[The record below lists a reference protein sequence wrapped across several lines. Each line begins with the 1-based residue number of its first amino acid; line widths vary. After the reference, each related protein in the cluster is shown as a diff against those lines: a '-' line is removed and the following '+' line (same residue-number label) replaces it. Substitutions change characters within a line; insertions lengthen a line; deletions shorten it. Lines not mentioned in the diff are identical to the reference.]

1 MPHKNNGRASMTD
14 DNGATMR
21 ALLILAVAAV
31 LVAALAMIGG
41 AWFPEDA
48 AQMPHRPM
56 AR

>member
-1 MPHKNNGRASMTD
+1 MAGDNGRAT
-14 DNGATMR
+14 TR
-21 ALLILAVAAV
+21 AWLIFAVVAV
-31 LVAALAMIGG
+31 LVAALTMIGG